1 MEGKPS
7 FAVNFC
13 SFTMIIEIEN
23 ESALKQAAEKLISTF
38 GLGVYAFKGDMGVG
52 KTTFIRNILHHLGI
66 ADFEGSPTFAIIQC
80 YEGTNLIYHLDCY
93 RIENQAEG
101 FDIGLF
107 ELFTDSA
114 YFFIEWPEKIESFLP
129 TNVIWVYIRKE
140 EHSEKRIIEI
150 THDNQP

>member
-52 KTTFIRNILHHLGI
+52 KTTFIRNILYYLEI
-66 ADFEGSPTFAIIQC
+66 QNFEGSPTFAIIQC
-80 YEGTNLIYHLDCY
+80 YEGKKSVYHLDCY

-101 FDIGLF
+101 FNIGLW
-107 ELFTDSA
+107 ELFDDSA